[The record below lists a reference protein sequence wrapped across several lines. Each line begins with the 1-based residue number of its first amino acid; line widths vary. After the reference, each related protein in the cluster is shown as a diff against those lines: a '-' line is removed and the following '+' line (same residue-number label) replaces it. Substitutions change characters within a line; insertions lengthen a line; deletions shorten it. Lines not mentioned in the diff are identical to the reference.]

1 MIGEADEL
9 ATFTYRFYSRL
20 DDWKRGKYHY
30 PQLCP
35 KDWECSVAQKSQI
48 GPCRSQKKIH
58 EVKIEIDSPESIL
71 PTAPCKVAQVDEAG
85 AESEIIEGM

>member
-58 EVKIEIDSPESIL
+58 EVKIEIDSP
-71 PTAPCKVAQVDEAG
+71 KVFYQPHHAKSLKSMKLVQ
-85 AESEIIEGM
+85 SQK